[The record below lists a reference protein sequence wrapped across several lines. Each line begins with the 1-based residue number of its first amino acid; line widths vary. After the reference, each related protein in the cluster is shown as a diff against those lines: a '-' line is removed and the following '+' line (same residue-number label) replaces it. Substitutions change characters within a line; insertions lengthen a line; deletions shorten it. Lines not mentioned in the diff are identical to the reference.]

1 MMVSLLFLFLFLNH
15 NYNDAFFKPTSSCF
29 FHNKKNHYLLWNVND
44 DNNSEQENNDLEIDT
59 KSFHKILRLGRS
71 KDQDGKSNIWSVE
84 PTMEVVETKEGDLS
98 EVNKNIVTFGMIVT
112 GVIASLP
119 ILYTLNHFIMDM
131 DY

>member
-1 MMVSLLFLFLFLNH
+1 MKIISLFLFLLPA
-15 NYNDAFFKPTSSCF
+15 NYAFVNKYRLTCSF
-29 FHNKKNHYLLWNVND
+29 FPFKKNFYLSSVNNEDQDYD
-44 DNNSEQENNDLEIDT
+44 DDEIIRDDD
-59 KSFHKILRLGRS
+59 KSMNRVVRLGRS

-98 EVNKNIVTFGMIVT
+98 EGNKNIVTLGLIVT
-112 GVIASLP
+112 AILSSLP